1 MTQEDWSGRLVAR
14 LHGAHLLLGLLPAL
28 FLVAALLRAAAS
40 GFTPSPEDYP
50 RVRYRPG
57 PAADVILSTWR
68 GNGLRAP
75 DRIVAVWGLAEDGSA
90 LDEQGPG
97 LGTALRLAAAGA
109 RLRLYDPRLL
119 DAARDLL
126 GERVEFHADPYE
138 AAAGATDLLLDA
150 ELAAFAAPDL
160 DRLAAVMPGGAVWD
174 CLGRWELAALRERGL
189 AAFAIGGPGW
199 PPWLDPEYR
208 AFVTELRAATPAD
221 ARLLLWPSAPPDPSP
236 RGRWYLLLAYDL
248 APRAVLLPEAE
259 LASGT
264 AVQYRDW
271 VGKLGAHLRAGTFAA
286 ELPAALRAS
295 GATHLLRFAARA
307 DFRRAD
313 WTLEEAPR

>member
-1 MTQEDWSGRLVAR
+1 MAREDWSGRLAAR

-40 GFTPSPEDYP
+40 GFTPGPEDYP

-68 GNGLRAP
+68 GNGLQP
-75 DRIVAVWGLAEDGSA
+75 QDRIVAVWGLADYGGG
-90 LDEQGPG
+90 LDEQAPG
-97 LGTALRLAAAGA
+97 LGTALGLAAAGA
-109 RLRLYDPRLL
+109 RLRLHDPRLL
-119 DAARDLL
+119 DAAR
-126 GERVEFHADPYE
+126 ERLRGQAEFYDDPYA

-150 ELAAFAAPDL
+150 DLADFAAPDL
-160 DRLAAVMPGGAVWD
+160 DRLAAAMPGGAVWD
-174 CLGRWELAALRERGL
+174 CLGRWDPAALRDRGL

-208 AFVTELRAATPAD
+208 AFVAELRTATPAD

-264 AVQYRDW
+264 AVQYRAW
-271 VGKLGAHLRAGTFAA
+271 VGELGRRARAGTLAA

-313 WTLEEAPR
+313 WRLEKAPR